1 MFSKADFH
9 GAIKR
14 REPKNKKGHKPGYE
28 FDVVFLRGDEA
39 VLKDIQTGTTQRLT
53 HALAAEAAHL
63 LSGRVHVIGS
73 PRSN

>member
-1 MFSKADFH
+1 MFSKADFRD
-9 GAIKR
+9 AIKR

-28 FDVVFLRGDEA
+28 FDVIFQPHDVA
-39 VLKDIQTGTTQRLT
+39 VLRHTQSGDKQQLT
-53 HALAAEAAHL
+53 HALAAEAAQL